1 MAWSATRTPGDVRGR
16 VGAAALVHQ
25 AINRAAA
32 AAILT
37 REPAAR
43 EFQSEGHSAAV
54 LLCCGCGQ
62 RCTTAMQI
70 HGSPPNRL
78 RSCESGGGRDTLETV
93 GPAAYSTE
101 TASTMGRGHRV
112 CECNMLHVHAVRL
125 VSHTRCR
132 AAARGARPPSSLRG
146 PCGGVA
152 ARGTIRIPNRSVR
165 YAYGTEH
172 IPNKGQKA
180 RRLRHAATRDFLAEL
195 AASRGAGRSCLDS
208 GTSRPSTLPR
218 R

>member
-1 MAWSATRTPGDVRGR
+1 MILWRQWD
-16 VGAAALVHQ
+16 AAY
-25 AINRAAA
+25 
-32 AAILT
+32 
-37 REPAAR
+37 
-43 EFQSEGHSAAV
+43 S
-54 LLCCGCGQ
+54 
-62 RCTTAMQI
+62 I

-132 AAARGARPPSSLRG
+132 GRARGAPAVVVAWAVRWRRG
-146 PCGGVA
+146 SRDDPDSESFRTVCV
-152 ARGTIRIPNRSVR
+152 RS
-165 YAYGTEH
+165 EH

-195 AASRGAGRSCLDS
+195 AASRGAGRSCLRLRHVSPLYASSSIASSLPQACSSSSS
-208 GTSRPSTLPR
+208 GNAAAKVSSIRPSRSSGSYRSRCSRTQSSARVLATRPWWWR
-218 R
+218 T

>member
-132 AAARGARPPSSLRG
+132 GRARGAPAVVVAWAVRWRRG
-146 PCGGVA
+146 SRDDPDSESFRTVC
-152 ARGTIRIPNRSVR
+152 VR
-165 YAYGTEH
+165 YRTYTEQGS
-172 IPNKGQKA
+172 KGEA
-180 RRLRHAATRDFLAEL
+180 
-195 AASRGAGRSCLDS
+195 
-208 GTSRPSTLPR
+208 P
-218 R
+218 